1 MSDTSEI
8 VFLCILIFLSVV
20 ILMANAFTI
29 LIFWIHR
36 HKLKRTF
43 LLVINLTLADLL
55 VGFTAILETGAVV
68 VLPRLSKTN
77 HKGDMYSLSA
87 FLYAFSSASVFF
99 LVLISLERAFALI
112 WPLRHRATSTIIYI
126 YIVAIG
132 WFAGIAMGVFYFLSM
147 HKIFDFEDYAVGF
160 SVVINFCLVTICVS
174 CLSIRKK
181 INNRNLA
188 LAIEFTRNGQRGQC
202 ERNTRL
208 SKTFF
213 IVIGVSLAFWAP
225 GVTFFS
231 VAKLCAFEY
240 PQFVNYILAMLHLSN
255 SFINPMIYSLRMP
268 IFMKTLKQSK
278 NKFKIQNRSKKYTIS
293 NENL

>member
-8 VFLCILIFLSVV
+8 VFLCFLIFLSVV
-20 ILMANAFTI
+20 ILMANAFTV
-29 LIFWIHR
+29 LVFWIHR

-43 LLVINLTLADLL
+43 CLVINLTLADLL

-77 HKGDMYSLSA
+77 HKGDTYSLSA
-87 FLYAFSSASVFF
+87 FLYAFSSAPVFF
-99 LVLISLERAFALI
+99 LVLISLGRAFALI

-174 CLSIRKK
+174 CFSIRKK
-181 INNRNLA
+181 INNRNQAKL
-188 LAIEFTRNGQRGQC
+188 
-202 ERNTRL
+202 L
-208 SKTFF
+208 S
-213 IVIGVSLAFWAP
+213 SLATGNVFN
-225 GVTFFS
+225 
-231 VAKLCAFEY
+231 
-240 PQFVNYILAMLHLSN
+240 VNETQDCPRHFLS
-255 SFINPMIYSLRMP
+255 
-268 IFMKTLKQSK
+268 
-278 NKFKIQNRSKKYTIS
+278 
-293 NENL
+293 

>member
-20 ILMANAFTI
+20 ILMANAFTV
-29 LIFWIHR
+29 LVFWIHR
-36 HKLKRTF
+36 HKLKMTF
-43 LLVINLTLADLL
+43 FLVINLTLADLL

-68 VLPRLSKTN
+68 VLPWLSKTN

-87 FLYAFSSASVFF
+87 FLYAFSSAPVFF
-99 LVLISLERAFALI
+99 LVLISLELAFALI

-174 CLSIRKK
+174 CFSIRKK
-181 INNRNLA
+181 INHRNQA
-188 LAIEFTRNGQRGQC
+188 
-202 ERNTRL
+202 
-208 SKTFF
+208 
-213 IVIGVSLAFWAP
+213 
-225 GVTFFS
+225 
-231 VAKLCAFEY
+231 
-240 PQFVNYILAMLHLSN
+240 
-255 SFINPMIYSLRMP
+255 
-268 IFMKTLKQSK
+268 
-278 NKFKIQNRSKKYTIS
+278 
-293 NENL
+293 

>member
-1 MSDTSEI
+1 M
-8 VFLCILIFLSVV
+8 
-20 ILMANAFTI
+20 
-29 LIFWIHR
+29 
-36 HKLKRTF
+36 
-43 LLVINLTLADLL
+43 
-55 VGFTAILETGAVV
+55 
-68 VLPRLSKTN
+68 
-77 HKGDMYSLSA
+77 
-87 FLYAFSSASVFF
+87 FF

-132 WFAGIAMGVFYFLSM
+132 LFAGILVFYFLSM

-181 INNRNLA
+181 INNRNPA
-188 LAIEFTRNGQRGQC
+188 LAIEFTRNGQRVQC

-213 IVIGVSLAFWAP
+213 IVIGVSLAVWAP

-231 VAKLCAFEY
+231 VAKLCSFEY
-240 PQFVNYILAMLHLSN
+240 PQFVNYILAML
-255 SFINPMIYSLRMP
+255 
-268 IFMKTLKQSK
+268 TQ
-278 NKFKIQNRSKKYTIS
+278 
-293 NENL
+293 